1 MKCNHGGGSC
11 SESTCQRYCDES
23 SECTHFR
30 SSVLG
35 ECQIF
40 RGCTQTYWRAHDAN
54 TYQKC
59 AETSSTSNPSGMP
72 TSPSP
77 LPTSAPTDSP
87 VLDCGGYDLVYSNA
101 LSCDNVHL
109 IEMKCNHG
117 GGSCSESTCQRY
129 CDESS
134 ECTHFRS
141 SVLGECQIFRGCT
154 QTYWRAHDAN
164 TYQKCTGS
172 SSIPTPS
179 PTDFPT
185 DLPLS
190 TSSSMVP
197 SSIPSKIPSISPS
210 LEPSEIPTK
219 FPQTAPTIGP
229 SQIPTQSPH
238 VAPSMEPSA
247 SPTIFCGIFEMQC
260 DSPSLFDGQYTRQL
274 GPNEQTNPKIWMSK
288 DAIVFEKLP
297 LNQDFAWVF
306 RSTKFGLLVAME
318 NVDDFRNIQNWTS
331 NFIDNVGC
339 NIRCIDN
346 YYPSQTPTYSQPT
359 VSPSKKN
366 RYKIEVEHHL
376 DGLTKKQWDEYFVEG
391 IYKEAMSFLFDVPEE
406 EIEVTSVTSLDLVKR
421 RNLKMSMILV
431 HASVSF
437 TIYKRFQEFRDI
449 LQSVKGRASL
459 NTFFNFLLT
468 DENSEL
474 DNAHVQHMGIEGD
487 FDMISYFTSI
497 PPTMSP
503 STAGGAMNI
512 QKEASEKTNIYLVL
526 TFVTAVFVLCIL
538 LWRCLKDH
546 FGTDSHEAFP
556 STKSLSSIMDVNMT
570 HPEGNSSVFHS
581 KPEVVDNKPEGFVT
595 SYDTKPFPRS
605 IINGGDSTLNLERQA
620 TKECS
625 DLVHQD
631 FPNLKQLP
639 SQYSGLS
646 ESDTDITV
654 YSFDE
659 MQHVGELAPKWMPN
673 RNNDNETFTL

>member
-1 MKCNHGGGSC
+1 
-11 SESTCQRYCDES
+11 
-23 SECTHFR
+23 
-30 SSVLG
+30 
-35 ECQIF
+35 
-40 RGCTQTYWRAHDAN
+40 
-54 TYQKC
+54 
-59 AETSSTSNPSGMP
+59 
-72 TSPSP
+72 
-77 LPTSAPTDSP
+77 
-87 VLDCGGYDLVYSNA
+87 
-101 LSCDNVHL
+101 
-109 IEMKCNHG
+109 
-117 GGSCSESTCQRY
+117 
-129 CDESS
+129 
-134 ECTHFRS
+134 
-141 SVLGECQIFRGCT
+141 
-154 QTYWRAHDAN
+154 
-164 TYQKCTGS
+164 
-172 SSIPTPS
+172 
-179 PTDFPT
+179 
-185 DLPLS
+185 
-190 TSSSMVP
+190 
-197 SSIPSKIPSISPS
+197 
-210 LEPSEIPTK
+210 
-219 FPQTAPTIGP
+219 
-229 SQIPTQSPH
+229 
-238 VAPSMEPSA
+238 
-247 SPTIFCGIFEMQC
+247 
-260 DSPSLFDGQYTRQL
+260 
-274 GPNEQTNPKIWMSK
+274 
-288 DAIVFEKLP
+288 
-297 LNQDFAWVF
+297 
-306 RSTKFGLLVAME
+306 
-318 NVDDFRNIQNWTS
+318 
-331 NFIDNVGC
+331 
-339 NIRCIDN
+339 
-346 YYPSQTPTYSQPT
+346 
-359 VSPSKKN
+359 
-366 RYKIEVEHHL
+366 
-376 DGLTKKQWDEYFVEG
+376 
-391 IYKEAMSFLFDVPEE
+391 MSFLFDVPEE